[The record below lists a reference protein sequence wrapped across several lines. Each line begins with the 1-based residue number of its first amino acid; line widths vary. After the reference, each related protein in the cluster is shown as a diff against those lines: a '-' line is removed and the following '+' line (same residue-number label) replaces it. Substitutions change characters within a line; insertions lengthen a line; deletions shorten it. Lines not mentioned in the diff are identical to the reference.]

1 MKEIMFRA
9 WDKAEQLMYD
19 VSELHFCM
27 GPKLDGKGIKFYGPG
42 VGQGWIDEFIILMQY
57 TGLKDKNGKE
67 IYEGDVIKQ
76 EYTAII
82 KTDYDP
88 VSYGLI
94 DQETE
99 EGHHIGEVVI
109 IASKGVCIRKPLRYS
124 LEDDKTEI
132 SNQYKNVAGYRCEV
146 IGNVYDNPDLI
157 QKAD

>member
-1 MKEIMFRA
+1 MREIKYKVWHIEHKKWIHDELDIFLTS
-9 WDKAEQLMYD
+9 DGDVYEKYD
-19 VSELHFCM
+19 
-27 GPKLDGKGIKFYGPG
+27 YGYETCIRDITNA
-42 VGQGWIDEFIILMQY
+42 VEVLFF

-67 IYEGDVIKQ
+67 IYEGNVIKQ

-109 IASKGVCIRKPLRYS
+109 IASKGVCMRKPLRYS